1 MSHPQSEEQ
10 VNNAPT
16 TGERDLAGP
25 STCGLLRIVPYADV
39 TTSDESPAF
48 RFPEDCV
55 ARIHTTA
62 TDPPATGLT
71 HVITLV
77 VTYNQMVVDEFTSDE
92 VDRVFHALADAT
104 RRDIVGRVSQR
115 EQSISSL
122 ANHYSMSFA
131 AVQKH
136 VAVLER
142 ATLVTKERRGRQQIV
157 HPNIEALNKA
167 ARLLDAYAFIWQERA
182 SRIADILA
190 DD

>member
-1 MSHPQSEEQ
+1 MHRPLVNVTWLAHPPADYSELSRTQ
-10 VNNAPT
+10 TSQLVTKVLHSDFPRT
-16 TGERDLAGP
+16 V
-25 STCGLLRIVPYADV
+25 LR
-39 TTSDESPAF
+39 EF
-48 RFPEDCV
+48 
-55 ARIHTTA
+55 TTA